1 MQAVAQFVSVTQ
13 DYLCLRPSSQPPMSS
28 PIPPSHNNDTAPD
41 FFPPAEGGGTMLDAS
56 AGLGEPLNVS
66 GEHGKQSVLLINF
79 R

>member
-1 MQAVAQFVSVTQ
+1 
-13 DYLCLRPSSQPPMSS
+13 MSS